1 MGGGSRTVLIVEDDP
16 ALRLLC
22 RVNLELEG
30 WRVVEA
36 ATLADARDGLAAA
49 DVVLLDLHVAGE
61 DGRALLHESKEERG
75 DRPVVILTGSAEV
88 DEETRAVADDV
99 VAKPFA
105 PDELIEAVAA
115 AARRESL
122 REK

>member
-1 MGGGSRTVLIVEDDP
+1 MAGGSRTVLIVEDDP

-36 ATLADARDGLAAA
+36 ATLADARDGLAVA

-99 VAKPFA
+99 VPKPFA